1 MFSKIDY
8 KMGKLFFFDQ
18 SDLLKED
25 ILQVQYPDD
34 LLLDVGFYGKQ
45 YKIFV
50 IKNLNWEEPEKAYR
64 KWYKDKNDFKLGEV
78 QLIPVTDYISICN
91 MIGQKGTKTGSK
103 GAPIRYEAV
112 ESCLEK
118 LSEIAKEQQAS
129 IHMPRIGCGLAG
141 GKWEII
147 EPIIRKTLIANDI
160 EVYIYDFD

>member
-1 MFSKIDY
+1 MTQITYLKGDATNPMDKGNKI
-8 KMGKLFFFDQ
+8 
-18 SDLLKED
+18 
-25 ILQVQYPDD
+25 IAHICN
-34 LLLDVGFYGKQ
+34 DVGGWGKG
-45 YKIFV
+45 FV
-50 IKNLNWEEPEKAYR
+50 LAISRKWKEPEKAYR

-118 LSEIAKEQQAS
+118 LSKIAKEKQAS

>member
-1 MFSKIDY
+1 M
-8 KMGKLFFFDQ
+8 
-18 SDLLKED
+18 KED

-91 MIGQKGTKTGSK
+91 MIDQKGTKTGSK

>member
-78 QLIPVTDYISICN
+78 QLIQVTDYISICN

>member
-1 MFSKIDY
+1 M
-8 KMGKLFFFDQ
+8 
-18 SDLLKED
+18 KED

-50 IKNLNWEEPEKAYR
+50 IKDLNWEEPEKAYR

-118 LSEIAKEQQAS
+118 LSEIANEQQAS